1 MKVALPPVVIEE
13 VQHEGHE
20 LGLGEDLQYGV
31 EGGAGVVEARLAASP
46 VEELDAG
53 EHVFAVAQNLQHE
66 GLGEA
71 QAELREREVGGAAR
85 GQVVVDLGA

>member
-1 MKVALPPVVIEE
+1 MKVSLPPVVVEE

-20 LGLGEDLQYGV
+20 LGLGEDLQDGV
-31 EGGAGVVEARLAASP
+31 EGRAGVVEAGLAAGP
-46 VEELDAG
+46 VEELEAC

-71 QAELREREVGGAAR
+71 EAKLGEREVGGAAR
-85 GQVVVDLGA
+85 GQVFVDLGA